1 MIFDNGALDT
11 SAAGATCVMLAWQ
24 FGQGREGMPQSGR
37 SLEDATLDA
46 ELSWG
51 EANTADPSGFDTA
64 LGDLAAA
71 ERRAEAERRMR
82 HRAASDFLAAF
93 YRSDVENA
101 KALKDQG
108 VLTGFSNGQIAF
120 AKARR
125 PAEVA
130 IVVTSNGNLSVLYA
144 PGGKRALVQR
154 TDVGEFDPLIKTA
167 LRKQMIRLVIGYLGI
182 GH

>member
-1 MIFDNGALDT
+1 
-11 SAAGATCVMLAWQ
+11 
-24 FGQGREGMPQSGR
+24 MPQPGR
-37 SLEDATLDA
+37 SLEDTSLDT
-46 ELSWG
+46 ELAWG
-51 EANTADPSGFDTA
+51 EAASVYPSSGFDTA

-82 HRAASDFLAAF
+82 YRAACEFLASF

-108 VLTGFSNGQIAF
+108 VSTGFANNQVAF
-120 AKARR
+120 AKAGR

-154 TDVGEFDPLIKTA
+154 TDVGEFDPLIKTP